1 MRDLVL
7 ELRLSTSTPAPSVG
21 WGQSPAS
28 PSHLSMHVLLL
39 KGVLPDQ
46 TQARLLT
53 LYGRFSVMEPKQE
66 GLSQSGHWQ
75 VSHPPQAQAF
85 KCPAQSPSLCPCSR
99 LSLGPHSKSPPAPPF
114 FSPDL

>member
-46 TQARLLT
+46 THARLLT

-66 GLSQSGHWQ
+66 GLAN
-75 VSHPPQAQAF
+75 PPWTIDGAQAGR
-85 KCPAQSPSLCPCSR
+85 SS
-99 LSLGPHSKSPPAPPF
+99 
-114 FSPDL
+114 